1 MAART
6 PAGLADRV
14 SSPATVATDVVQAA
28 DLASEP
34 ISGRTATA
42 GERTTFERPYAPSWV
57 DVLLASIERLPG
69 PTWLA
74 YVLLGVVGV
83 AVSVAGPASSG
94 MDDPVVLASQAF
106 WGVFLPLTLL
116 LMHGLSQVAESAF
129 DTFRPALTTDE
140 ATAARLRYELTVA
153 PARPAAI
160 VLIASA
166 VFTPLWYVL
175 DPESA
180 AVVGLSP
187 LGLALRGLSE
197 IFFGALIFVLVLQSI
212 RQLRRV
218 AAIHDGATRVDLFR
232 PAPLYA
238 FSVLTSRTAIVL
250 ALVFLLPLPA
260 TWAQLQSEVSALVI
274 LPYVIGGVLVAVAV
288 FVLPLRGMQRRI
300 VAEKR
305 RLQTE
310 VGLRVEATMTAI
322 HQAVDEGD
330 YATAGSTNGA
340 LSALITERDLVDKL
354 PTLPWRPG
362 TLGALV
368 SAIVLP
374 LGLFLVERALSQL
387 I

>member
-1 MAART
+1 
-6 PAGLADRV
+6 V
-14 SSPATVATDVVQAA
+14 
-28 DLASEP
+28 
-34 ISGRTATA
+34 
-42 GERTTFERPYAPSWV
+42 
-57 DVLLASIERLPG
+57 
-69 PTWLA
+69 
-74 YVLLGVVGV
+74 GVV
-83 AVSVAGPASSG
+83 VSVAGPASSG

-116 LMHGLSQVAESAF
+116 LMHGLGQVAGSAF

-160 VLIASA
+160 VFIASA
-166 VFTPLWYVL
+166 VFTPVWYVL

-187 LGLALRGLSE
+187 LGLVLRGASE

-218 AAIHDGATRVDLFR
+218 AAIHDDATRVDLFR

-238 FSVLTSRTAIVL
+238 FSVLTSRTAIVI
-250 ALVFLLPLPA
+250 ALVILLPLPA
-260 TWAQLQSEVSALVI
+260 TWAMLQDEIAAFVMA
-274 LPYVIGGVLVAVAV
+274 PYVVGGILVAVAV

-300 VAEKR
+300 LAEKR

-310 VGLRVEATMTAI
+310 VGLRIEATMAAI
-322 HQAVDEGD
+322 HRSVDEADFGQ
-330 YATAGSTNGA
+330 AGTMNGA
-340 LSALITERDLVDKL
+340 LSALVAERELVDKL

-374 LGLFLVERALSQL
+374 LGLFLVERVLSQ
-387 I
+387 II